1 MVGFYI
7 ELRAGEPPTKL
18 AWLEAN
24 GREVTHITAASPWLM
39 GDDATLGPEILV
51 AYTRTGFEAAA
62 LMFSTVELK
71 RYRNGR
77 PDARW
82 FRVPLA
88 KLPRETVKNIGRKAY
103 TALTEWEASRA

>member
-1 MVGFYI
+1 MGLYI

-24 GREVTHITAASPWLM
+24 GREVTHITAASPWLID
-39 GDDATLGPEILV
+39 DDATLGPEILV
-51 AYTRTGFEAAA
+51 AYTRTALREADA

-77 PDARW
+77 PDTRW

-103 TALTEWEASRA
+103 TALTEWETSRA